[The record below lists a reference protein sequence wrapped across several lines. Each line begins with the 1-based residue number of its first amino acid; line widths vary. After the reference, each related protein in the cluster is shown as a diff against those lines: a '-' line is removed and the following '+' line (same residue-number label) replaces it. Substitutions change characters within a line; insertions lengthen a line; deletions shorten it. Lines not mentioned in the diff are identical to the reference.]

1 MYEIIKEQIENAD
14 YKLEEMLDKIY
25 VLYGKDKLSKEQ
37 MEELEN
43 YAREKANT
51 DNSIDIL
58 NKLKEMDLRMQNCET
73 RLAKLENPEGEETE
87 EPTDT
92 EKYPAYVP
100 GKWYY
105 NGDKITFNNKKYIC
119 IAPEG
124 QVCVWSPEGY
134 PPYWEEVKEET
145 KESEVEK

>member
-25 VLYGKDKLSKEQ
+25 VLYGKDKLTKEE
-37 MEELEN
+37 MEELET

-51 DNSIDIL
+51 DNSIDVL

-73 RLAKLENPEGEETE
+73 RLAKLENPEGEEPE

-100 GKWYY
+100 GK
-105 NGDKITFNNKKYIC
+105 
-119 IAPEG
+119 
-124 QVCVWSPEGY
+124 
-134 PPYWEEVKEET
+134 
-145 KESEVEK
+145 

>member
-25 VLYGKDKLSKEQ
+25 TLYAKDKLSKEQ
-37 MEELEN
+37 MEELETD
-43 YAREKANT
+43 AREKANN
-51 DNSIDIL
+51 DNSIDVL

-73 RLAKLENPEGEETE
+73 RLAKLENPEGEEPE
-87 EPTDT
+87 EPI
-92 EKYPAYVP
+92 EEYPAYVP

-105 NGDKITFNNKKYIC
+105 KDDKISYNSKKYIC

-134 PPYWEEVKEET
+134 PSYWQEVTE
-145 KESEVEK
+145 ESEVEE